1 MSISASRDSGG
12 GSGGVG
18 NVMSPGSSTRAYH
31 HYPQPTAGPSHSSS
45 SRLRDARR
53 YHAHPGCTLCSIVS
67 ALPDYR
73 SPYDGATGGQGSDS
87 AVSPTT
93 HTSFLASQP
102 SSPAVSPIYSATDT
116 PRSDRPNGD
125 GAVLVAG
132 REVLYWDDEITV
144 LRASGKERL
153 CGDGR
158 HLIVVLNRHVQSV
171 YDLSPADIP
180 LLSHVLDT
188 SRRILTR
195 SPVTPAEAEK
205 GKEAGG
211 VRVGFVGT
219 LLRDPQ
225 SPHAHLHAHAMA
237 GPIDTKLPGAG
248 FYRRN
253 VVFGNMNWWS
263 IEDLRAEI
271 RESTS
276 NNRVK
281 SGYSNGRQGL
291 IDRVPDAGSVAGPPN
306 ALDEDIYSDTPPA
319 SARLH
324 PRDASVTPRPADRK
338 GKGRTSAPQDGAE
351 NHPPPRTR
359 SFASTSSVGSVRG
372 DEEGYV
378 AVDLQ
383 AGTRSRD

>member
-1 MSISASRDSGG
+1 
-12 GSGGVG
+12 
-18 NVMSPGSSTRAYH
+18 MSPGSSTRAYH

-171 YDLSPADIP
+171 YDLVSVFVGHLARCSALCGLKVDEYDQSLTLSPLLSLSPRLQLSLPSFKIAMCTADWQSPADIP

-219 LLRDPQ
+219 LLRESGD
-225 SPHAHLHAHAMA
+225 
-237 GPIDTKLPGAG
+237 LPVQ
-248 FYRRN
+248 F
-253 VVFGNMNWWS
+253 
-263 IEDLRAEI
+263 
-271 RESTS
+271 
-276 NNRVK
+276 
-281 SGYSNGRQGL
+281 
-291 IDRVPDAGSVAGPPN
+291 P
-306 ALDEDIYSDTPPA
+306 
-319 SARLH
+319 
-324 PRDASVTPRPADRK
+324 
-338 GKGRTSAPQDGAE
+338 
-351 NHPPPRTR
+351 
-359 SFASTSSVGSVRG
+359 
-372 DEEGYV
+372 
-378 AVDLQ
+378 
-383 AGTRSRD
+383 